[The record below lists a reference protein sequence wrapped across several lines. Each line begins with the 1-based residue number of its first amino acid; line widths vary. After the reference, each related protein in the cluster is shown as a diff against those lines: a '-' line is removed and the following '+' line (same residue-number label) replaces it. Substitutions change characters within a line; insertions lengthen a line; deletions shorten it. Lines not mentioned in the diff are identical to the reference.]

1 MHRLINR
8 IVCSIR
14 PLYVARTL
22 SCIGI
27 VLILNTLVN
36 MFNRFIS
43 ELWLCGDTS
52 KRSINC
58 ATLLF
63 ALLLYLVTCQPR
75 CYVKFCV
82 ALIQAELLLQC
93 FSFLWVTQICSV
105 QIGDLIP
112 ALCDTAVGTCGL
124 QFELVNTKTIEVEGW
139 VFIESGFPL
148 LKILE

>member
-124 QFELVNTKTIEVEGW
+124 QFELVNTKTIEVEG
-139 VFIESGFPL
+139 
-148 LKILE
+148 